1 MADCLF
7 CKILAGDIPADK
19 VYEDDKSFAFNDI
32 NPQAPHHVLII
43 PREHIESLNQVD
55 ESNEALIGH
64 LCAVASKI
72 AKDLGVSEG
81 GYRTV
86 FNTNKDAGQEVFH
99 IHLHLLAG
107 RKLSWPPG

>member
-19 VYEDDKSFAFNDI
+19 VYEDDKAFAFNDI